1 MMIRV
6 CENKWANRVSAR
18 LSDVDTYLD
27 NLQSS
32 GFSHLKIFNNGL
44 DWANLRVE
52 LNLSRIITA
61 HRSTPLTLTRRTPLQ
76 TFSPKKAEGIL
87 SSKPVWNL
95 LSFLKRWIN
104 FYSFLMCHSDSL
116 DRDLRQIHVCFQP
129 YMTIFCALH
138 IEGQF
143 YSFEFQNH
151 KAQNWIILC
160 W

>member
-52 LNLSRIITA
+52 RVLSRIMNA
-61 HRSTPLTLTRRTPLQ
+61 HRSTLLTLTRTPLQ
-76 TFSPKKAEGIL
+76 TFTPKKAEGIL

-104 FYSFLMCHSDSL
+104 FYSFWCAIQTRLTVISARFMCAINHIWQFFVL
-116 DRDLRQIHVCFQP
+116 FTLRGNFSHLNFK
-129 YMTIFCALH
+129 TTK
-138 IEGQF
+138 
-143 YSFEFQNH
+143 H
-151 KAQNWIILC
+151 KIG
-160 W
+160 